1 MHSDAGKCN
10 RIRERILTQNRG
22 IYSCQTKLFNIMAR
36 QKGLIKLDGTIGG
49 ITFYKSKDG
58 YLAREKGGVSGD
70 RIANDPNFQRTRENG
85 EEFGRAGKAG
95 RLLRT
100 ALRNVLK
107 SSADGRMVGRLTAE
121 MVKVIQADVTNT
133 RGQRNVIDGE
143 AELLIG
149 FDFNIKGKLRNT
161 LYAPYTQNLSR
172 ATGLLEVTIPAFV
185 PANMIAAPNG
195 ATHFKIES
203 AGAEV
208 DFENEVF
215 VTETSE
221 TSIIALDGTAT
232 APITLS
238 NAVSPN
244 SVHPLFLVLGIEFF
258 QEVNG
263 EMYSLK
269 NGMFNSLTL
278 IGVNGSQVV
287 LSGG

>member
-10 RIRERILTQNRG
+10 RIREWILTLNRG

-70 RIANDPNFQRTRENG
+70 RIANDPNFQRTRENS